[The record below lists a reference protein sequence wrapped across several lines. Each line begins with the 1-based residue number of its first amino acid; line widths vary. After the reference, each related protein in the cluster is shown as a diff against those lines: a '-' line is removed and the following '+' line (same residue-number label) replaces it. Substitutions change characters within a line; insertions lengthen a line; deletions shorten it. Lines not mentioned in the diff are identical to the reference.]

1 MYIKNFLHISRLFY
15 TEFII
20 LYPDNDVTFFYFF
33 LMKTDF
39 SGIRR
44 ANKDLIQRDP

>member
-15 TEFII
+15 TEFVI
-20 LYPDNDVTFFYFF
+20 LYPDNDVTFFLF
-33 LMKTDF
+33 LMETDF

-44 ANKDLIQRDP
+44 ANKDLIKCDP